1 MQSDE
6 NFATR
11 LRALRLSS
19 GMTQAAIGEVIGVKG
34 QAINDMEHGRVKT
47 SLDRA
52 IQLADFIDVSLD
64 YLGAA
69 AMSPGGGSLRH
80 GRRRGAW

>member
-11 LRALRLSS
+11 LRALRLSR
-19 GMTQAAIGEVIGVKG
+19 GMTQAALGEVIGVKG

-52 IQLADFIDVSLD
+52 IQLADFFDVSLD
-64 YLGAA
+64 YLV
-69 AMSPGGGSLRH
+69 
-80 GRRRGAW
+80 GRRDEPGRR

>member
-6 NFATR
+6 NFTTR
-11 LRALRLSS
+11 LRALRLSR
-19 GMTQAAIGEVIGVKG
+19 GMTQAALGEVIGVKG

-52 IQLADFIDVSLD
+52 IQLADFFDVSLD
-64 YLGAA
+64 YLV
-69 AMSPGGGSLRH
+69 
-80 GRRRGAW
+80 GRRDEPGRR